1 MTPTVS
7 FVVPCYRYAHLLR
20 ECIDSILCQSY
31 GNFEVLIMD
40 DCSPDNTP
48 EVARSFQDLR
58 VKYVRND
65 SNLGHIRNFN
75 KGISLTRGKYVWV
88 ISADDYLRRPYIL
101 QRYVNL
107 LDRNPNVGY
116 TFCPGVSVENGLE
129 TNILGYSVY
138 GNRDQVIDGRVLLK
152 KLIQQNIIVAASAMA
167 RRDCYERISFFPSSI
182 SWGEDWYLWCVFALY
197 FDVGYF
203 AEPMV
208 CYREHDLSMT
218 STLMQGNPEIC
229 AGNDLAMPWVIRQKA
244 LEAGCR
250 RPSTIF
256 LHAAADQYI
265 RSVTSRRYQMSEW
278 CISLGQFEESLC
290 RNTPSETERNWVRAR
305 VYAGIGDEYYWQG
318 ELPLA
323 RRFYLAGLQK
333 DLTMAKVVVK
343 LFLLLLGSPG
353 DQLRRGLR
361 LFRRNKIIAGV
372 VQPE

>member
-1 MTPTVS
+1 
-7 FVVPCYRYAHLLR
+7 
-20 ECIDSILCQSY
+20 
-31 GNFEVLIMD
+31 
-40 DCSPDNTP
+40 
-48 EVARSFQDLR
+48 
-58 VKYVRND
+58 
-65 SNLGHIRNFN
+65 
-75 KGISLTRGKYVWV
+75 
-88 ISADDYLRRPYIL
+88 
-101 QRYVNL
+101 
-107 LDRNPNVGY
+107 
-116 TFCPGVSVENGLE
+116 
-129 TNILGYSVY
+129 
-138 GNRDQVIDGRVLLK
+138 
-152 KLIQQNIIVAASAMA
+152 MA
-167 RRDCYERISFFPSSI
+167 RRDCYERISFFPSRI

-218 STLMQGNPEIC
+218 STLMQENPEIC
-229 AGNDLAMPWVIRQKA
+229 AANDLAMPWVVRQKA

-305 VYAGIGDEYYWQG
+305 VYAGIGDEYYLQG

-333 DLTMAKVVVK
+333 DLTMAKVVAK

-372 VQPE
+372 VQSE